1 MSERTPR
8 LGAPYIRAA
17 QAQKEVTH
25 NAALNILDALVQAV
39 VEDRDLTTPP
49 ASPED
54 GSLWIVASGAGGDWA
69 GHDGELAQWI
79 GGAWAFHAPQEG
91 YGVWL
96 KDEGVEARFD
106 GTDWIAAMPASAI
119 PDVSGGATVDAE
131 ARAALNALLAACRA
145 RGIIA
150 S

>member
-25 NAALNILDALVQAV
+25 NGALNILDALVQAAA
-39 VEDRDLTTPP
+39 EDRDLTAPP
-49 ASPED
+49 PDPEE
-54 GSLWIVASGAGGDWA
+54 GGLWIVAAGASGEWA
-69 GHDGELAQWI
+69 GRDGEIAQWI
-79 GGAWAFHAPQEG
+79 GGAWTFHVPRVG
-91 YGVWL
+91 YAVWL
-96 KDEGVEARFD
+96 KDEAVAARFD
-106 GTDWIAAMPASAI
+106 GTDWVAETPAPAIADAA
-119 PDVSGGATVDAE
+119 GGATVDVE
-131 ARAALNALLAACRA
+131 ARAVLNALLAACRA

>member
-25 NAALNILDALVQAV
+25 NGALNILDALVQTA
-39 VEDRDLTTPP
+39 VEDRDLAAPP
-49 ASPED
+49 LYPEA
-54 GSLWIVASGAGGDWA
+54 GSLWIVAAGAGGDWT
-69 GHDGELAQWI
+69 GRDGEIAQWI
-79 GGAWAFHAPQEG
+79 GGAWIFHAPREG
-91 YGVWL
+91 YQVWL
-96 KDEGVEARFD
+96 KDEGVAARFD
-106 GTDWIAAMPASAI
+106 GADWVAETPAAAIADPT
-119 PDVSGGATVDAE
+119 GGTTVDAE

-145 RGIIA
+145 RGIIE

>member
-49 ASPED
+49 TSPED
-54 GSLWIVASGAGGDWA
+54 GSLWIVATGAGGDWA

-79 GGAWAFHAPQEG
+79 GGAWAFHSLKRLFISFRCALQN
-91 YGVWL
+91 WL
-96 KDEGVEARFD
+96 PFL
-106 GTDWIAAMPASAI
+106 S
-119 PDVSGGATVDAE
+119 VSST
-131 ARAALNALLAACRA
+131 
-145 RGIIA
+145 
-150 S
+150 